1 MNPLLQL
8 EGVSLRYQTAE
19 AETVAIER
27 LDLSVAPGEFVAIVG
42 PSGCGKSTV
51 LSMIAGLLPPTAGSI
66 TLTARPL
73 TALCPAS
80 ATCCKRDYLFE
91 WRSIWGKRRAGA
103 GRKEAARRQGTRG
116 IAFEDL
122 RALRI

>member
-51 LSMIAGLLPPTAGSI
+51 LSMIAGAFAPHRGQHHP
-66 TLTARPL
+66 
-73 TALCPAS
+73 
-80 ATCCKRDYLFE
+80 K
-91 WRSIWGKRRAGA
+91 
-103 GRKEAARRQGTRG
+103 RQGR
-116 IAFEDL
+116 
-122 RALRI
+122 